1 MPFQVMPMGGGRQS
15 KSLVISIK
23 FSRLI
28 YNSLLLWNEILSM
41 FHHKKLFTWVG
52 FSFFFPKIAVKIGS
66 KIHKSGLVLPF
77 LISKTVKNIY
87 YIQITKIF
95 KTVLL
100 ILLFF
105 LLKTFF
111 TNVRWKITTFE
122 FLRKHDKAFC
132 FYINLNFQNRFS
144 SKYLTHKIVVTFF

>member
-1 MPFQVMPMGGGRQS
+1 MPFQVMPMGGAPIKKPCNLNKIFKTDVQFIAPMKWNTLNVPS
-15 KSLVISIK
+15 QKVIHMSGFLIF
-23 FSRLI
+23 FS
-28 YNSLLLWNEILSM
+28 
-41 FHHKKLFTWVG
+41 
-52 FSFFFPKIAVKIGS
+52 KIAVKIGS

-132 FYINLNFQNRFS
+132 FYINLFFQNRFS